1 MALFRRPAPP
11 VPPEPRRSW
20 WSRMRREPAPIA
32 SPMEQ
37 VIAASLDALPVAPA
51 AMDSAFKRGLSDRYG
66 VGDGAEGVLGFF
78 AGHAVPM
85 PYSLCAHLSAHWLID
100 KACRI
105 PARDAV
111 RQGWILDIDDD
122 ELLDRVNRAD
132 KAMRAARHLEQLVHL
147 GRVFGIRVMMFRVE
161 STEPDYYRHP
171 FNLDGVAQ
179 GSYKGMVQVD
189 PQWCTPILDNSGM
202 EPSRPGFYEPE
213 FWRIGSLTVHR
224 SHLVIYRNGEL
235 PDVLKPAYHY
245 GGVSVP
251 QRIVERVYAAERT
264 ANEAP
269 ELAMTK
275 RTTVV
280 GMDLAEGE
288 MAWSKVHANLAEW
301 VATRNNYG
309 VKLKGHDDTVEQ
321 FDTSLADFDAVVM
334 TSYQLVAAAAN
345 MPATKLLGTTP
356 KGFNATGEYEE
367 GVYHEELESIQTHD
381 LTPALDRHYQL
392 LMRSWG
398 LDAHI
403 DYTWQA
409 LDTPTAAEY
418 ADLDLKRAQAD
429 QALQAT
435 GAIDA
440 EDIRD
445 RIRRDRDSP
454 YFGIE
459 AGVLEPMDSDDGG
472 EV

>member
-1 MALFRRPAPP
+1 MADNLAQLPA
-11 VPPEPRRSW
+11 
-20 WSRMRREPAPIA
+20 AH
-32 SPMEQ
+32 
-37 VIAASLDALPVAPA
+37 A
-51 AMDSAFKRGLSDRYG
+51 AMDSDFKRGLSDRYG
-66 VGDGAEGVLGFF
+66 AGDGAEGVMGFF

-111 RQGWILDIDDD
+111 RQGWILDVEDDQM
-122 ELLDRVNRAD
+122 LARIGRAD
-132 KAMRAARHLEQLVHL
+132 KAMRVARHLEQLVHL
-147 GRVFGIRVMMFRVE
+147 GRVFGIRVLMFRVE
-161 STEPDYYRHP
+161 STVADYYEHP
-171 FNLDGVAQ
+171 FNPDGVTP

-189 PQWCTPILDNSGM
+189 PQWCTPILDNATL
-202 EPSRPGFYEPE
+202 EPTRPGFYEPE
-213 FWRIGSLTVHR
+213 FWRIGSLKVHR
-224 SHLVIYRNGEL
+224 SHLVIFRNGEL

-245 GGVSVP
+245 GAVSVP

-275 RTTVV
+275 RTTSLSV
-280 GMDLAEGE
+280 DTAEAE
-288 MAWSKVHANLAEW
+288 MGSAAFYRNLDEW
-301 VATRNNYG
+301 VRTRNNYG
-309 VKLKGHDDTVEQ
+309 VKVLGQDDTLQQ

-334 TSYQLVAAAAN
+334 TGYQLVAAAAN
-345 MPATKLLGTTP
+345 IPATKLLGTTP

-367 GVYHEELESIQTHD
+367 AVYHEELESIQTHD
-381 LTPALDRHYQL
+381 LSPALDRHYQL

-398 LDAHI
+398 LDQAI
-403 DYTWQA
+403 DFTWQA

-429 QALQAT
+429 QVLQST
-435 GAIDA
+435 GALDA

-445 RIRRDRDSP
+445 RLRRDRDGA
-454 YFGIE
+454 YYGIE
-459 AGVLEPMDSDDGG
+459 AGELEPLGDDTDGG